1 MIVFDYLEHYFQRKK
16 MRRQALALDISISKA
31 ASNGKITYYGGGVG
45 SIYYNIH
52 NIMKAILR
60 LLSSVHSVSNGM
72 KEPV

>member
-16 MRRQALALDISISKA
+16 WEGKHLHSISISKA